1 MKKILKVII
10 LDKLH
15 NSFNFHFLNNKIE
28 YTYAFDW
35 KDSDIINQI
44 QNFDGLILRSRFVID
59 EDFLNYTKNL
69 IFIARVGSGT
79 DGIDKKVLA
88 KKNIYLLTAPEGNR
102 NAVTEHTLGLIF
114 SVLNNFKMAQNQ
126 LSNFEWKRED
136 NRGIELAGKTVG
148 IIGYG
153 NVGRLLSQKL
163 NALGCQV
170 LAFDKR
176 NKEQDKFAKIVSL
189 EELQQKAEIVS
200 IHIPLDDD
208 IDGTER
214 ENGNFYFADDMFFQ
228 NFKNPI
234 FFFNTS
240 RGEVVNTEA
249 LLKYLKNGKIKGA
262 GLDVLENEKLD
273 TFTTLQKQQF
283 EELISM
289 QNVILTPHVAGWTYE
304 SYENLNKVLG
314 QKINKFVENYFKEEN
329 E

>member
-1 MKKILKVII
+1 MKKILKVLIV
-10 LDKLH
+10 DKLH
-15 NSFNFHFLNNKIE
+15 DSFNFHFSNNKIE

-59 EDFLNYTKNL
+59 HHFLNHTKDL

-79 DGIDKKVLA
+79 DGIDKKLLA
-88 KKNIYLLTAPEGNR
+88 KKNITLLTAPEGNR

-114 SVLNNFKMAQNQ
+114 SVLNNFKKAQNQ
-126 LSNFEWKRED
+126 LSNSEWKREE
-136 NRGIELAGKTVG
+136 NRGIELTGKTVG

-163 NALGCQV
+163 YALGCEV
-170 LAFDKR
+170 LAYDKR
-176 NKEQDKFAKIVSL
+176 NKKQDDFARIVSL
-189 EELQQKAEIVS
+189 EELQEKAQLVS

-208 IDGTER
+208 MDGREG
-214 ENGNFYFADDMFFQ
+214 ENGNFYFVDDIFLS

-234 FFFNTS
+234 FLFNTS

-249 LLKYLKNGKIKGA
+249 LLKNLKNGKVRGA
-262 GLDVLENEKLD
+262 GLDVLENEKLK
-273 TFTTLQKQQF
+273 TLTREQKEQF

-314 QKINKFVENYFKEEN
+314 QKINEFVREYFL
-329 E
+329 

>member
-1 MKKILKVII
+1 MKKILKI
-10 LDKLH
+10 LIADKLH
-15 NSFNFHFLNNKIE
+15 DSFKFHFSNNKIE

-35 KDSDIINQI
+35 KDSDILNQI
-44 QNFDGLILRSRFVID
+44 QNFDGLILRSRFIID
-59 EDFLNYTKNL
+59 EHFINCTKNL
-69 IFIARVGSGT
+69 LFIARVGSGT
-79 DGIDKKVLA
+79 DGIDKKILA
-88 KKNIYLLTAPEGNR
+88 EKNIMLLTAPEGNR

-114 SVLNNFKMAQNQ
+114 SVLNNFKIAQNQ
-126 LSNFEWKRED
+126 LANFEWKREA
-136 NRGIELAGKTVG
+136 NRGTELAGKTVG

-163 NALGCQV
+163 NALGCEV

-176 NKEQDKFAKIVSL
+176 DKKQDDFAKLVSL
-189 EELQQKAEIVS
+189 EELQQKAQIVS

-214 ENGNFYFADDMFFQ
+214 ANGNFYFADNTFFQ

-273 TFTTLQKQQF
+273 TFTDVQKQQF

-289 QNVILTPHVAGWTYE
+289 QNVILTPHVAGWTFE

-314 QKINKFVENYFKEEN
+314 QKINEFVENYFQTEHK
-329 E
+329 

>member
-1 MKKILKVII
+1 MKKILKVLIA
-10 LDKLH
+10 DKLH
-15 NSFNFHFLNNKIE
+15 DSFNFHFSNNKIE

-35 KDSDIINQI
+35 KDSDILNQM

-59 EDFLNYTKNL
+59 EYFLSHTKDL

-79 DGIDKKVLA
+79 DGIDKKLLT
-88 KKNIYLLTAPEGNR
+88 KLNIALLTAPEGNR

-114 SVLNNFKMAQNQ
+114 SVLNNFKKAQNE
-126 LSNFEWKRED
+126 LTNFEWKREA
-136 NRGIELAGKTVG
+136 NRGVELTGKTVG

-163 NALGCQV
+163 DALGCEV

-176 NKEQDKFAKIVSL
+176 NKIQDSFAKIVTL
-189 EELQQKAEIVS
+189 EELQQKAQLVS

-208 IDGTER
+208 IDGRTGET
-214 ENGNFYFADDMFFQ
+214 GNFHFADDDFFS

-249 LLKYLKNGKIKGA
+249 LVKFLKNGKIKGA
-262 GLDVLENEKLD
+262 GLDVLENEKLK
-273 TFTTLQKQQF
+273 TFTQKQKEQF
-283 EELISM
+283 EQLISM
-289 QNVILTPHVAGWTYE
+289 DNVILTPHVAGWTFE

-314 QKINKFVENYFKEEN
+314 QKINQFLEEYYHEN
-329 E
+329 

>member
-1 MKKILKVII
+1 MKKTLKVLIA
-10 LDKLH
+10 DKLH
-15 NSFNFHFLNNKIE
+15 SSFDFHFSNNKIE

-35 KDSDIINQI
+35 KDSDIINQM
-44 QNFDGLILRSRFVID
+44 QNFDGLILRSRFIID
-59 EDFLNYTKNL
+59 EEFINSTKNL

-79 DGIDKKVLA
+79 DGIDKKLLA
-88 KKNIYLLTAPEGNR
+88 SKNIKLLTAPEGNR

-114 SVLNNFKMAQNQ
+114 SVLNNFKKAQNE
-126 LSNFEWKRED
+126 LANFEWKREE
-136 NRGIELAGKTVG
+136 NRGTELAGKIVG

-153 NVGRLLSQKL
+153 NVGKLLSQKL
-163 NALGCQV
+163 HALGCQV
-170 LAFDKR
+170 LAYDKR
-176 NKEQDKFAKIVSL
+176 NKKQDDFAKIVSL
-189 EELQQKAEIVS
+189 EELQEKAQIVS

-208 IDGTER
+208 IDGKES
-214 ENGNFYFADDMFFQ
+214 ENGNFHFADEAFFSK
-228 NFKNPI
+228 FKNSI

-262 GLDVLENEKLD
+262 GLDVLENEKLK
-273 TFTTLQKQQF
+273 TFTQKQKEQF

-314 QKINKFVENYFKEEN
+314 QKINEFVEEYFEKL
-329 E
+329 